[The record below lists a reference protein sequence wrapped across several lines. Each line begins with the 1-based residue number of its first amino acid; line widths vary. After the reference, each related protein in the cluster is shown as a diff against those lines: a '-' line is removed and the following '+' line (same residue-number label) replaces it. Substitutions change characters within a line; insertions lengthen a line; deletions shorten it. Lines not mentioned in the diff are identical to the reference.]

1 MRAKSAGRSVAAVGC
16 DALIITVYQLNLKLV
31 TAVLKRVV

>member
-1 MRAKSAGRSVAAVGC
+1 MRAKRARQSVAAVGC
-16 DALIITVYQLNLKLV
+16 DALIITVYQMIFKLV